1 MRRVVEFFRPFLP
14 ASSPPAT
21 VLPVCDAPAKGTE
34 VTLATDVGGWAYSP
48 AGIREV
54 SIHLDGQWA
63 GLPGDNP
70 ERHAA
75 LRKVSASKRRLIP
88 PKVSFVGVRVR

>member
-1 MRRVVEFFRPFLP
+1 
-14 ASSPPAT
+14 
-21 VLPVCDAPAKGTE
+21 
-34 VTLATDVGGWAYSP
+34 VTLATDAGGWAYRP

-54 SIHLDGQWA
+54 SIHLDGRVVGRA
-63 GLPGDNP
+63 PGDNP

-75 LRKVSASKRRLIP
+75 LRKVPASKRRLIP

>member
-1 MRRVVEFFRPFLP
+1 
-14 ASSPPAT
+14 
-21 VLPVCDAPAKGTE
+21 

-48 AGIREV
+48 AGIRGI
-54 SIHLDGQWA
+54 SIHLDGRA
-63 GLPGDNP
+63 VGRTPGDNP

-88 PKVSFVGVRVR
+88 PKVSAVGVRVR